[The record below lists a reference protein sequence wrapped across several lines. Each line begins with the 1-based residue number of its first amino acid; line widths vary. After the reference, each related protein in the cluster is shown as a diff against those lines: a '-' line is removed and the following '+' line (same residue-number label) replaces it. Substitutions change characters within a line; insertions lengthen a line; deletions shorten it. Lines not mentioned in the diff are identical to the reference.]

1 MYSSNSY
8 SQAKFGLEAKDI
20 HKPKGKS
27 CGYYMRVVFFFSSL
41 IQSLII
47 VSLVLFLVYGQPE
60 KSAEE
65 RRVEELEQS
74 LNRISENNINL
85 RKDKSDLGAALG
97 ARKAEKTALEGEVAL
112 LKKAA
117 NASGEQIKALI
128 LKASQCEAD
137 KKKIEMSRAT
147 HVRVPTTSFQNP
159 FIVATANTEVKT
171 LQSLNS
177 QQAAMIKLIKA
188 NFTQT
193 SQYIRIE
200 RDNAIKDR
208 DAHNLETIS
217 LRRENNN
224 LKEHLTLYTQKCK
237 EDFSKSL
244 EGIQMV
250 TSNFLV
256 RIDNLFPHSMTFHLT
271 CEKQTEQMLNIRARC
286 SNLSKEVEDKFQKYL
301 DNVGN
306 KVANIQAQ
314 SSSLEVQNSHLTL
327 DLQQCRQNR
336 SVTAAEGSRLLLEI
350 RENHDRQV
358 ETLLKEQNRLREEKS
373 LQGERLVL
381 KEAEVKT
388 LNGNVESLT
397 SALTNCNPKSVMQL
411 AGPKP
416 TGLMAALKGGE
427 SMQLADP
434 KPTGLM
440 SAFKGGPSMQLA
452 DPKPTGLMSALK
464 GGPSM
469 QLADPK
475 PTGLM
480 SAVKGGPSMQ
490 LAGPKPTGLMSALKG
505 GPSMQLAGSKPT
517 GLMSAL
523 KGGPSM
529 ELAGPKPTG
538 LMSALKG
545 GPSMELAGPKPTGL
559 MSALKGGPSMEL
571 AGPKPTGLMSAVKG
585 GPSIAAPVISK
596 PHLVR

>member
-8 SQAKFGLEAKDI
+8 SQAKFGLEAKDA

-27 CGYYMRVVFFFSSL
+27 CGYYMRLVFFFSSL

-85 RKDKSDLGAALG
+85 RKDKADLGAALG
-97 ARKAEKTALEGEVAL
+97 ARTAEKTALEGEVAA

-128 LKASQCEAD
+128 LKASHCETER
-137 KKKIEMSRAT
+137 KKLEMFRGT
-147 HVRVPTTSFQNP
+147 PVRCPTIPTTP
-159 FIVATANTEVKT
+159 NTEVKT
-171 LQSLNS
+171 LQFLNS
-177 QQAAMIKLIKA
+177 QQAAMIKLIEA

-193 SQYIRIE
+193 SQYIRME

-217 LRRENNN
+217 LRRENTN
-224 LKEHLTLYTQKCK
+224 LKEQLNLYTQKCK
-237 EDFSKSL
+237 EDFAKSL
-244 EGIQMV
+244 EGIQTV

-271 CEKQTEQMLNIRARC
+271 CEKQTEQMENIRARC
-286 SNLSKEVEDKFQKYL
+286 SNLSKEVENKFQTYL

-314 SSSLEVQNSHLTL
+314 SSRLEVQNSQLTL
-327 DLQQCRQNR
+327 DLQQCRHNR
-336 SVTAAEGSRLLLEI
+336 SVTAAEGSRLLLET

-373 LQGERLVL
+373 LQGERLAL
-381 KEAEVKT
+381 REAEVNT
-388 LNGNVESLT
+388 LKGNVQSLT
-397 SALTNCNPKSVMQL
+397 ANCNAKL

-416 TGLMAALKGGE
+416 A
-427 SMQLADP
+427 
-434 KPTGLM
+434 GLM
-440 SAFKGGPSMQLA
+440 SS
-452 DPKPTGLMSALK
+452 LK
-464 GGPSM
+464 GGPSI
-469 QLADPK
+469 
-475 PTGLM
+475 G
-480 SAVKGGPSMQ
+480 
-490 LAGPKPTGLMSALKG
+490 
-505 GPSMQLAGSKPT
+505 
-517 GLMSAL
+517 
-523 KGGPSM
+523 
-529 ELAGPKPTG
+529 
-538 LMSALKG
+538 
-545 GPSMELAGPKPTGL
+545 
-559 MSALKGGPSMEL
+559 
-571 AGPKPTGLMSAVKG
+571 
-585 GPSIAAPVISK
+585 APVISK
-596 PHLVR
+596 PPMVR

>member
-1 MYSSNSY
+1 MYSGNSY

-20 HKPKGKS
+20 HKAKGKS

-65 RRVEELEQS
+65 RRVVELEQS

-85 RKDKSDLGAALG
+85 RKDKADLGAALG
-97 ARKAEKTALEGEVAL
+97 ARKAEKTALEGEVAM

-117 NASGEQIKALI
+117 NASGEQIRALI
-128 LKASQCEAD
+128 LKASQCETD
-137 KKKIEMSRAT
+137 KRKIEMSRAT
-147 HVRVPTTSFQNP
+147 HVRGPTTP
-159 FIVATANTEVKT
+159 FIFATPNTEVKT

-177 QQAAMIKLIKA
+177 QQAAMIKLIEA

-193 SQYIRIE
+193 NQYIRIE

-224 LKEHLTLYTQKCK
+224 LKEHLKLYTQKCK
-237 EDFSKSL
+237 EDFAKSL

-271 CEKQTEQMLNIRARC
+271 CEKQTEQMENIRARC
-286 SNLSKEVEDKFQKYL
+286 SNLSKEVEDKFQRYL

-306 KVANIQAQ
+306 KVANIQAL
-314 SSSLEVQNSHLTL
+314 SSRLEVQNSHLTL
-327 DLQQCRQNR
+327 DLQQCVQNR
-336 SVTAAEGSRLLLEI
+336 SATAAEGSRLLLEI

-373 LQGERLVL
+373 LQGERLIL
-381 KEAEVKT
+381 REAEVKT

-397 SALTNCNPKSVMQL
+397 TALTNCNPKLTGQ
-411 AGPKP
+411 KP
-416 TGLMAALKGGE
+416 L
-427 SMQLADP
+427 
-434 KPTGLM
+434 
-440 SAFKGGPSMQLA
+440 
-452 DPKPTGLMSALK
+452 GLMSAL
-464 GGPSM
+464 
-469 QLADPK
+469 
-475 PTGLM
+475 
-480 SAVKGGPSMQ
+480 
-490 LAGPKPTGLMSALKG
+490 
-505 GPSMQLAGSKPT
+505 
-517 GLMSAL
+517 
-523 KGGPSM
+523 
-529 ELAGPKPTG
+529 
-538 LMSALKG
+538 
-545 GPSMELAGPKPTGL
+545 
-559 MSALKGGPSMEL
+559 
-571 AGPKPTGLMSAVKG
+571 KG

-596 PHLVR
+596 PHMAR

>member
-20 HKPKGKS
+20 HKAKGKS

-74 LNRISENNINL
+74 LNKISENNINL
-85 RKDKSDLGAALG
+85 RKDKADLGAALV
-97 ARKAEKTALEGEVAL
+97 ARKAEKTALEGEVAV

-117 NASGEQIKALI
+117 NASGVQIKALI

-137 KKKIEMSRAT
+137 KKKIEMS
-147 HVRVPTTSFQNP
+147 HVRGPSTPYQNT
-159 FIVATANTEVKT
+159 FIVATPNTEVKT

-177 QQAAMIKLIKA
+177 QQASIIKLIEA
-188 NFTQT
+188 NFTKT

-208 DAHNLETIS
+208 DAHNLKTIS

-237 EDFSKSL
+237 EDFAKSL

-256 RIDNLFPHSMTFHLT
+256 RIDNLFPNSMTFHLT
-271 CEKQTEQMLNIRARC
+271 CEKQTEQMENIRARC
-286 SNLSKEVEDKFQKYL
+286 SNLSKEVEDKFQRYL

-314 SSSLEVQNSHLTL
+314 SSRLEVQNSHLTL
-327 DLQQCRQNR
+327 DLQQCHQNR

-358 ETLLKEQNRLREEKS
+358 ETLLKEQNQLREEKS

-381 KEAEVKT
+381 REAEVKT
-388 LNGNVESLT
+388 LNGKVESLT
-397 SALTNCNPKSVMQL
+397 TAITNCNPKLTGQ
-411 AGPKP
+411 KP
-416 TGLMAALKGGE
+416 A
-427 SMQLADP
+427 
-434 KPTGLM
+434 GLM
-440 SAFKGGPSMQLA
+440 SAW
-452 DPKPTGLMSALK
+452 
-464 GGPSM
+464 
-469 QLADPK
+469 
-475 PTGLM
+475 
-480 SAVKGGPSMQ
+480 
-490 LAGPKPTGLMSALKG
+490 
-505 GPSMQLAGSKPT
+505 
-517 GLMSAL
+517 
-523 KGGPSM
+523 
-529 ELAGPKPTG
+529 
-538 LMSALKG
+538 
-545 GPSMELAGPKPTGL
+545 
-559 MSALKGGPSMEL
+559 
-571 AGPKPTGLMSAVKG
+571 KG

-596 PHLVR
+596 PPMVHTHP

>member
-97 ARKAEKTALEGEVAL
+97 ARKAEKTALEGEVAV

-237 EDFSKSL
+237 EDFAKSL

-397 SALTNCNPKSVMQL
+397 SALTNCNPK
-411 AGPKP
+411 
-416 TGLMAALKGGE
+416 
-427 SMQLADP
+427 
-434 KPTGLM
+434 PTGLM

-559 MSALKGGPSMEL
+559 MSALKGGPSMQL

-596 PHLVR
+596 PHLVRRGETGVRKMPHSHSST